1 MIRLKEIEGNIHVM
15 LTPEFSAH
23 VSGDTLFELVNR
35 IFKKPSFKYMKNEI
49 VLILP
54 TEGHWLPLAIELLHE
69 LKKMQ

>member
-1 MIRLKEIEGNIHVM
+1 
-15 LTPEFSAH
+15 
-23 VSGDTLFELVNR
+23 
-35 IFKKPSFKYMKNEI
+35 MKNEI